1 MESENSTAERS
12 GWNLSPENITEP
24 FRKLYSLL
32 NSMNLQDRLF
42 VLPLPELLHAAD
54 WAVRAEAAIL
64 HVAKKNAENHI
75 KIQLAAEKT
84 AADNHGKTVAEL
96 FDEESRDSQ

>member
-1 MESENSTAERS
+1 
-12 GWNLSPENITEP
+12 
-24 FRKLYSLL
+24 
-32 NSMNLQDRLF
+32 
-42 VLPLPELLHAAD
+42 LHAAD